1 MKVATKG
8 YVLAKGEE
16 SVAPAGFA
24 PPPHVH
30 HAEDEA
36 FYVLEG
42 DVTFTCGDRTWNAT
56 AGSFAF
62 LPRDVPHQF
71 QVSDDGPHRPAAQLA
86 PADAA
91 GTVRPVRRRGRRERA
106 GEHVACADRAGRSE
120 AARGFGEVQ
129 DRDHAT
135 AVTRILALT
144 DIINVP

>member
-71 QVSDDGPHRPAAQLA
+71 QVSDAGPLKMLQLTLPAQFDRFAAEVGESARANTLPAPTEPDVPKLLA
-86 PADAA
+86 ASAKYKIEIMPP
-91 GTVRPVRRRGRRERA
+91 R
-106 GEHVACADRAGRSE
+106 
-120 AARGFGEVQ
+120 
-129 DRDHAT
+129 
-135 AVTRILALT
+135 
-144 DIINVP
+144 